1 MSININKIEINQRQ
15 RLFLMFTLFVLADLT
30 VINLFDEYASNYFHI
45 SSFTASIVMAVIL
58 QILIVITIKIE
69 HKIADFFKGKEGVIN
84 LILRILVTWALLFG
98 SKIIMMKIVDLILGN
113 KIEYYGPYHGLGA
126 FILIIIGMIIAENLL
141 KKVFL
146 SLKD

>member
-1 MSININKIEINQRQ
+1 MSTNINKIEINQSQ

-30 VINLFDEYASNYFHI
+30 VINLFDEYASSYFHI
-45 SSFTASIVMAVIL
+45 SSFTASIVMAFIL
-58 QILIVITIKIE
+58 QILLVITIKIE
-69 HKIADFFKGKEGVIN
+69 HKIADFFKSKEGVIN

>member
-1 MSININKIEINQRQ
+1 
-15 RLFLMFTLFVLADLT
+15 LFLIFTLFVLADLT
-30 VINLFDEYASNYFHI
+30 VINLFDEYASSYFHI
-45 SSFTASIVMAVIL
+45 SSFTASIVMAIIL
-58 QILIVITIKIE
+58 QILLVITIKIE
-69 HKIADFFKGKEGVIN
+69 HKIADFFKSKEGAMN
-84 LILRILVTWALLFG
+84 LMLRILVTWVLLFG

-126 FILIIIGMIIAENLL
+126 FVLIIIGMIIAENLL

>member
-1 MSININKIEINQRQ
+1 MSTNINKIEINQRQ

-30 VINLFDEYASNYFHI
+30 VINLFDEYASSYFHI

-58 QILIVITIKIE
+58 QILLVITIKIE
-69 HKIADFFKGKEGVIN
+69 HKISDFFKGKEGVMN
-84 LILRILVTWALLFG
+84 LILRILVTWVLLFG

>member
-1 MSININKIEINQRQ
+1 MSTNINKIEINQRQ

-30 VINLFDEYASNYFHI
+30 VINLFDEYASSYFHI

-58 QILIVITIKIE
+58 QILLVITIKIE
-69 HKIADFFKGKEGVIN
+69 HKISDFFKGKEGVMN
-84 LILRILVTWALLFG
+84 LILRILVTWVLLFG

-126 FILIIIGMIIAENLL
+126 FVLIIIGMIIAENLL

>member
-1 MSININKIEINQRQ
+1 
-15 RLFLMFTLFVLADLT
+15 MFTLFVLADLT
-30 VINLFDEYASNYFHI
+30 VINLFDEYARNYFQI

-58 QILIVITIKIE
+58 QILLVITIKIE
-69 HKIADFFKGKEGVIN
+69 HKIGDFFKAKEGLMN

-126 FILIIIGMIIAENLL
+126 FVLIIIGMIIAENLL

>member
-1 MSININKIEINQRQ
+1 MSTNINKIEINQRQ
-15 RLFLMFTLFVLADLT
+15 RLILMFTLFVLADLT

-58 QILIVITIKIE
+58 QILLVITIKIE
-69 HKIADFFKGKEGVIN
+69 HKIADFFMSKEGVIN

-113 KIEYYGPYHGLGA
+113 KIEYYGPDHGLGA
-126 FILIIIGMIIAENLL
+126 FVLIIIGMIIAENLL

>member
-1 MSININKIEINQRQ
+1 MSTNINKIEINHRQ
-15 RLFLMFTLFVLADLT
+15 RLFLIFTLFVLADLT
-30 VINLFDEYASNYFHI
+30 VINLFDEYASSYFHI
-45 SSFTASIVMAVIL
+45 SSFSASIVMAVIL
-58 QILIVITIKIE
+58 QILLVITIKIE
-69 HKIADFFKGKEGVIN
+69 HKIADFFKGKEGVMN

-126 FILIIIGMIIAENLL
+126 FVLIIIGMIIAENLL

>member
-1 MSININKIEINQRQ
+1 MSTNINKIEINQRQ

-30 VINLFDEYASNYFHI
+30 VINLFSEYANSYFHI

-58 QILIVITIKIE
+58 QILLVITIKIE
-69 HKIADFFKGKEGVIN
+69 HKIADFFKSKEGVIN
-84 LILRILVTWALLFG
+84 LILRVLVTWALLFG

>member
-1 MSININKIEINQRQ
+1 MSTNINKIEINQRQ
-15 RLFLMFTLFVLADLT
+15 RLFLMFTLFVLADLAI
-30 VINLFDEYASNYFHI
+30 INLFDEYASSYFHI

-58 QILIVITIKIE
+58 QILLVLTIKIE
-69 HKIADFFKGKEGVIN
+69 HKIADFFKSKEGVIN
-84 LILRILVTWALLFG
+84 LILRILVTWVLLFG

-126 FILIIIGMIIAENLL
+126 FVLIIVSMIIAENLL

>member
-1 MSININKIEINQRQ
+1 MSTNINKIEINQRQ

-30 VINLFDEYASNYFHI
+30 VINLFNEYANSYFHI

-58 QILIVITIKIE
+58 QILLAITIKIE
-69 HKIADFFKGKEGVIN
+69 HKIADFFKTKEGLMN
-84 LILRILVTWALLFG
+84 LIFRILVTWALLFG

>member
-1 MSININKIEINQRQ
+1 MSTNINKIEINQRQ
-15 RLFLMFTLFVLADLT
+15 RVFLMFTLFVLADLT
-30 VINLFDEYASNYFHI
+30 VINLFSEYANSYFHI

-58 QILIVITIKIE
+58 QILLVITIKIE
-69 HKIADFFKGKEGVIN
+69 HKIADFFKSKEGVIN
-84 LILRILVTWALLFG
+84 LILRVLVTWALLFG

-126 FILIIIGMIIAENLL
+126 FVLIIIGMIIAENLL

-146 SLKD
+146 FLKD

>member
-1 MSININKIEINQRQ
+1 MSTNKNNIEFNQRQ
-15 RLFLMFTLFVLADLT
+15 RFFLMFTLFVLADLT
-30 VINLFDEYASNYFHI
+30 VINLFDEYASSYFHI

-58 QILIVITIKIE
+58 QILLVITIKIE
-69 HKIADFFKGKEGVIN
+69 HKIADFFKGKEGVMN
-84 LILRILVTWALLFG
+84 FILRILVTWALLFG
-98 SKIIMMKIVDLILGN
+98 SKIIMMKIVDLILED

-126 FILIIIGMIIAENLL
+126 FVLIIIGMIIAENLL

>member
-1 MSININKIEINQRQ
+1 MSTNINKIEINQRQ
-15 RLFLMFTLFVLADLT
+15 RLFLIFTLFVLADLA

-98 SKIIMMKIVDLILGN
+98 SKIIMMKIVDLILGD

-126 FILIIIGMIIAENLL
+126 FVLIIIGMIIAENLL

>member
-1 MSININKIEINQRQ
+1 MSTNINKIEINQRQ
-15 RLFLMFTLFVLADLT
+15 RLFLIFTLFVLADLT
-30 VINLFDEYASNYFHI
+30 VINLFDEYASSYFHI

-58 QILIVITIKIE
+58 QILLVITIKIE
-69 HKIADFFKGKEGVIN
+69 HKIADFFKSKEGVTN

-126 FILIIIGMIIAENLL
+126 FVLIIIGMIIAENLL

>member
-1 MSININKIEINQRQ
+1 MSTNINKIEINQRQ
-15 RLFLMFTLFVLADLT
+15 RLFLIFTLFVLADLT
-30 VINLFDEYASNYFHI
+30 VINLFDEYASSYFHI

-58 QILIVITIKIE
+58 QILLVITIKIE
-69 HKIADFFKGKEGVIN
+69 HKIADFFKGKEGVMN

-126 FILIIIGMIIAENLL
+126 FVLIIIGMIIAENLL

>member
-1 MSININKIEINQRQ
+1 MSTNINKIEINQSQ

-30 VINLFDEYASNYFHI
+30 VINLFDEYASSYFHI

-58 QILIVITIKIE
+58 QILLVTTIKIE
-69 HKIADFFKGKEGVIN
+69 HKIADFFKAKEGLMN
-84 LILRILVTWALLFG
+84 LIFRILVTWALLFG

-126 FILIIIGMIIAENLL
+126 FILIIIGMIIAENIL

-146 SLKD
+146 SLKG

>member
-1 MSININKIEINQRQ
+1 VVTNINKIEINQRQ
-15 RLFLMFTLFVLADLT
+15 RLFLIFTLFVLADLT
-30 VINLFDEYASNYFHI
+30 VINLFDEYASSYFHI

-58 QILIVITIKIE
+58 QILLVITIKIE
-69 HKIADFFKGKEGVIN
+69 HKIADFFKSKEGVIN

>member
-1 MSININKIEINQRQ
+1 MSTNINKIEINQRQ

-30 VINLFDEYASNYFHI
+30 VINLFDEYASSYFHI

-58 QILIVITIKIE
+58 QILLVITIKIE
-69 HKIADFFKGKEGVIN
+69 HKIADFFKSKEGVIN
-84 LILRILVTWALLFG
+84 LILRILVTWVLLFG

-113 KIEYYGPYHGLGA
+113 RIEYYGPYHGLGA
-126 FILIIIGMIIAENLL
+126 FVLIIIGMIIAENLL

>member
-1 MSININKIEINQRQ
+1 MSTNINKIEINQRQ

-30 VINLFDEYASNYFHI
+30 VINLFDEYASSYFHI

-58 QILIVITIKIE
+58 QILLVITIKIE
-69 HKIADFFKGKEGVIN
+69 HKISDFFKGKEGVMN

-126 FILIIIGMIIAENLL
+126 FVLIIIGMIIAENLL

>member
-1 MSININKIEINQRQ
+1 MSTNINKIEINQRQ
-15 RLFLMFTLFVLADLT
+15 RLFLIFTLFVLADLT
-30 VINLFDEYASNYFHI
+30 VINLFDEYASSYFHI

-58 QILIVITIKIE
+58 QILLVITIKIE
-69 HKIADFFKGKEGVIN
+69 HKIADFFKSKEGVIN
-84 LILRILVTWALLFG
+84 LIFRILVTWVLLFG

-126 FILIIIGMIIAENLL
+126 FVLIIIGMIIAENLL

>member
-1 MSININKIEINQRQ
+1 MSTNINKIEINQRQ
-15 RLFLMFTLFVLADLT
+15 RLFLIFTLFVLADLT
-30 VINLFDEYASNYFHI
+30 VINLFDEYASSYFHI

-58 QILIVITIKIE
+58 QILLIITIKIE
-69 HKIADFFKGKEGVIN
+69 HKIADFFKSKEGVIN
-84 LILRILVTWALLFG
+84 LILRILVTWVLLFG

-113 KIEYYGPYHGLGA
+113 KIEYYGTYNGLGA
-126 FILIIIGMIIAENLL
+126 FVLIIIGMIIAENLL

>member
-1 MSININKIEINQRQ
+1 VVTNINKIEINQRQ
-15 RLFLMFTLFVLADLT
+15 RLFLIFTLFVLADLT
-30 VINLFDEYASNYFHI
+30 VINLFDEYASSYFHI

-58 QILIVITIKIE
+58 QILLVITIKIE
-69 HKIADFFKGKEGVIN
+69 HKIADFFKNKKGVIN

-146 SLKD
+146 SIKD

>member
-1 MSININKIEINQRQ
+1 VVTNINKIEINQRQ
-15 RLFLMFTLFVLADLT
+15 RLFLIFTLFVLADLT
-30 VINLFDEYASNYFHI
+30 VINLFDEYASSYFHI

-58 QILIVITIKIE
+58 QILLVITIKIE
-69 HKIADFFKGKEGVIN
+69 HKIADFFKSKEGVIN

-146 SLKD
+146 SFKD

>member
-1 MSININKIEINQRQ
+1 MSTNKNKIEINQRQ
-15 RLFLMFTLFVLADLT
+15 RLFLIFTLFVLADLT
-30 VINLFDEYASNYFHI
+30 VINLFDEYASSYFHI

-58 QILIVITIKIE
+58 QILLIITIKIE
-69 HKIADFFKGKEGVIN
+69 HKIADFFKSKEGVIN
-84 LILRILVTWALLFG
+84 LILRILVTWVLLFG

-126 FILIIIGMIIAENLL
+126 FVLIIIGMIIAENLL

>member
-1 MSININKIEINQRQ
+1 MSTNINKIEINQRQ
-15 RLFLMFTLFVLADLT
+15 RLFLIFTLFVLADLT
-30 VINLFDEYASNYFHI
+30 VINLFDEYASSYFHI

-58 QILIVITIKIE
+58 QILLVITIKIE
-69 HKIADFFKGKEGVIN
+69 HKIADFFKSKEGVIN
-84 LILRILVTWALLFG
+84 LILRILVTWVLLFG

-113 KIEYYGPYHGLGA
+113 KIEYYGPYHGLGT
-126 FILIIIGMIIAENLL
+126 FVLIIIGMIIAENLL

>member
-1 MSININKIEINQRQ
+1 MEINQRQ
-15 RLFLMFTLFVLADLT
+15 RLFLIFTLFVLADLT
-30 VINLFDEYASNYFHI
+30 VINLFDEYASSYFHI

-58 QILIVITIKIE
+58 QILLIITIKIE
-69 HKIADFFKGKEGVIN
+69 HKIADFFKSKEGVIN
-84 LILRILVTWALLFG
+84 LILRILVTWVLLFG

-113 KIEYYGPYHGLGA
+113 KIEYYGTYNGLGA
-126 FILIIIGMIIAENLL
+126 FVLIIIGMIIAENLL

>member
-1 MSININKIEINQRQ
+1 
-15 RLFLMFTLFVLADLT
+15 LFLIFTLFVLADLT
-30 VINLFDEYASNYFHI
+30 VINLFDEYASSYFHI

-58 QILIVITIKIE
+58 QILLIITIKIE
-69 HKIADFFKGKEGVIN
+69 HKIADFFKSKEGVIN
-84 LILRILVTWALLFG
+84 LILRILVTWVLLFG

-126 FILIIIGMIIAENLL
+126 FVLIIIGMIIAENLL

>member
-1 MSININKIEINQRQ
+1 MSTNINKIEINQRQ

-30 VINLFDEYASNYFHI
+30 VINLFDEYANSYFHI
-45 SSFTASIVMAVIL
+45 SSFSASIVMAVIL
-58 QILIVITIKIE
+58 QILLVITIKIE
-69 HKIADFFKGKEGVIN
+69 HKIADFFKSKEGVIN

>member
-1 MSININKIEINQRQ
+1 VSTNINKIEINQRQ
-15 RLFLMFTLFVLADLT
+15 RLFLIFTLFVLADLT
-30 VINLFDEYASNYFHI
+30 VINLFDEYASSYFHI

-58 QILIVITIKIE
+58 QILLIITIKIE
-69 HKIADFFKGKEGVIN
+69 HKIADFFKSKEGVIN
-84 LILRILVTWALLFG
+84 LILRILVTWVLLFG

-113 KIEYYGPYHGLGA
+113 KIEYYGPYNGLGA
-126 FILIIIGMIIAENLL
+126 FVLIIIGMIIAENLL

>member
-1 MSININKIEINQRQ
+1 MSTNINKIEINQSQ

-30 VINLFDEYASNYFHI
+30 VINLFDEYASSYFHI

-58 QILIVITIKIE
+58 QILLVITIKIE
-69 HKIADFFKGKEGVIN
+69 HKIANFFKSKEGVIN

-98 SKIIMMKIVDLILGN
+98 SKIIMMKIVDLILSN

-141 KKVFL
+141 KRVFL

>member
-1 MSININKIEINQRQ
+1 MTININKIEINQRQ
-15 RLFLMFTLFVLADLT
+15 RLFLIFTFFVLADLT
-30 VINLFDEYASNYFHI
+30 VINLFDEFAGDYFHI

-58 QILIVITIKIE
+58 QILLVITIKIE
-69 HKIADFFKGKEGVIN
+69 HKIANFFKSKEGVIN

-98 SKIIMMKIVDLILGN
+98 SKIIMMKIVDLILGD

>member
-1 MSININKIEINQRQ
+1 MSTNINKIEINQRQ
-15 RLFLMFTLFVLADLT
+15 RLFLIFTLFVLADLT
-30 VINLFDEYASNYFHI
+30 VINLFDEYANSYFHI
-45 SSFTASIVMAVIL
+45 SSFSASIVMAVIL
-58 QILIVITIKIE
+58 QILLVITIKIE
-69 HKIADFFKGKEGVIN
+69 HKIADFFKSKEGVIN

>member
-1 MSININKIEINQRQ
+1 MSTNINKIEINQRQ
-15 RLFLMFTLFVLADLT
+15 RLFLMFTLFVLADLA

-58 QILIVITIKIE
+58 QILLVITIKIE
-69 HKIADFFKGKEGVIN
+69 HKIADFFKGKEGVMN

-126 FILIIIGMIIAENLL
+126 FVLIIIGMIIAENLL

>member
-1 MSININKIEINQRQ
+1 MSTNINKIEINQRQ
-15 RLFLMFTLFVLADLT
+15 RLFLIFTLFVLADLT
-30 VINLFDEYASNYFHI
+30 VINLFDEYASSYFHI

-58 QILIVITIKIE
+58 QILLIITIKIE
-69 HKIADFFKGKEGVIN
+69 HKIADFFKSKEGVIN

-126 FILIIIGMIIAENLL
+126 FVLIIIGMIIAENLL

>member
-1 MSININKIEINQRQ
+1 MSTNINKIEINQRQ
-15 RLFLMFTLFVLADLT
+15 RLFLIFTLFVLADLT

-58 QILIVITIKIE
+58 QILLVITIKIE

>member
-58 QILIVITIKIE
+58 QILLVITIKIE

>member
-1 MSININKIEINQRQ
+1 MSQTKNNIEINQRQ
-15 RLFLMFTLFVLADLT
+15 RLFLIFTLFVLADLT
-30 VINLFDEYASNYFHI
+30 VINLFDEYANSYFHI
-45 SSFTASIVMAVIL
+45 SSFSASIVMAVIL
-58 QILIVITIKIE
+58 QILLVITIKIE
-69 HKIADFFKGKEGVIN
+69 HKIANFFKSKEGVIN

-113 KIEYYGPYHGLGA
+113 KIEYYGPYHGLGG
-126 FILIIIGMIIAENLL
+126 FVLIIIGMIIAENLL